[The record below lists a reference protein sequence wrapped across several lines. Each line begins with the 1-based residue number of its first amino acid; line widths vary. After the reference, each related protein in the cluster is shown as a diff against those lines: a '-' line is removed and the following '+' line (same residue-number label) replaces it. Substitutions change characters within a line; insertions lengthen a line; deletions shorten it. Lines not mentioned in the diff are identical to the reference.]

1 MRFLYALALSALAS
15 FGDAAAITQGNSTS
29 SEPTYDAIIIGG
41 GPAGLSA
48 LSGLARVRRKVLLID
63 SGEYR
68 NAPTRHMHDVIGFDG
83 VTPAYYRWAARG
95 QLSHYDTVSMVNGTV
110 TKIVAQQNN
119 TWFSVSANYA
129 NETKT
134 LSTKKIVLATGL
146 KDILPETPGIEENW
160 GKGIYWC
167 PWCDGHEHADQ
178 PLGLLASLDK
188 IPGLVREILTLNR
201 DIVAFVNGTDTSKSR
216 EIATKDLPK
225 WEAYLKIHNVTVD
238 NRTIT
243 DIQRLREGTT
253 GHEDPS
259 LPTAPENDL
268 FEVNF
273 NEGQSVHRA
282 AFLTSFEDEQRSRVP
297 EELGVRLYGGRLAA
311 DSANGLVTNIPG
323 VYAIGDANS
332 DNVTNVPHALFSG
345 KRTAVFLHVRLER
358 ETQADELAEVD
369 DEPEKRDIHLK
380 AREVWERVNGQPGD
394 LLYAGDFDQ

>member
-1 MRFLYALALSALAS
+1 
-15 FGDAAAITQGNSTS
+15 
-29 SEPTYDAIIIGG
+29 
-41 GPAGLSA
+41 
-48 LSGLARVRRKVLLID
+48 
-63 SGEYR
+63 
-68 NAPTRHMHDVIGFDG
+68 
-83 VTPAYYRWAARG
+83 
-95 QLSHYDTVSMVNGTV
+95 MVNGTV

-146 KDILPETPGIEENW
+146 RDILPETPGIEENW
-160 GKGIYWC
+160 GKGIYWW

-253 GHEDPS
+253 GYEDPS

-273 NEGQSVHRA
+273 DVGQSVHRA
-282 AFLTSFEDEQRSRVP
+282 AFLTSFGDEQRSRVP

-311 DSANGLVTNIPG
+311 DSANGLVTNITG

-345 KRTAVFLHVRLER
+345 KRTAVFLHGEISGLNQRVLTCANAVTVRLER